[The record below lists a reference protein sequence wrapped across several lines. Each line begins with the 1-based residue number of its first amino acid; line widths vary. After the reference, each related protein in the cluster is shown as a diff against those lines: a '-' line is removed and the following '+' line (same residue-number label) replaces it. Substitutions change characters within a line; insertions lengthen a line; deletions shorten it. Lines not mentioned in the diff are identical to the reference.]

1 MNDALYALRGMNRA
15 PGFTLVAVL
24 ILTLGIGTTTAIFAV
39 VEAVLLRPM
48 PYADADRLVAF
59 SRVYRQPGAAGRA
72 LPTVSLTDVE
82 AWRAGTR
89 SLAAIGSFV
98 FTQLPVTVGS
108 QSYSMVTAAVD
119 PELLST
125 LGAMPALGRNFAGG
139 GSARRDM
146 SAILSHRVWV
156 AAFDGDPTAVGRSIS
171 VNGAAYTVVGVLP
184 ASFQFPRS
192 DASYFTED
200 VGLLIPIANIAA
212 SWGRDSPQWFAIGRL
227 AADSSVARAQAEM
240 DTVAARMAAE
250 HIQQPGVSIRVSP
263 LHAETTSH
271 VRPALMLMMGIA
283 LVLLLVA
290 CTNITNLLFSRSVVR
305 GREIAIRKAVGA
317 STGRLVRQML
327 TESACLTLVAG
338 VAGVLVARLALDA
351 LVRLSPFHLPV
362 SGTVR
367 IDPAVLAFTFAT
379 CAAATIIAGLFPAL
393 HAAGRREDLLSGS
406 GTRASGGHRVTR
418 VQRILT
424 VAQVALGLA
433 LLTTAGL
440 LVHSLWRLS
449 AVDPGFRRAGVFGF
463 SLTVPSNHP
472 AAQTTALYARMLD
485 AVRTI
490 PGVTSAGWTTWL
502 PPEPRKG
509 VFIPF
514 SIEGRPAPATPA
526 DRLFCNLQVTSED
539 YFSTV
544 GIPLVRGRAFT
555 TADDGSAPQV
565 AIVNE
570 TLARRNFP
578 GEDPIGRR
586 ITTMFD
592 PRPRE
597 IVGIIKTV
605 HDRGLATSTLATV
618 YVPFRQFSLAYGS
631 IAVRAEIP
639 ADMIVPEIRRRIG
652 AIDVT
657 VPLTDFQ
664 TLDARLYNSL
674 DEPRFF
680 TVMASACAVMAVLFV
695 TLGLYGVVAHAVA
708 RRTAEIGIRI
718 ALGARGG
725 SILRMILRQGLG
737 LVAIGLAIG
746 TLLSIVVTKISSSLL
761 FEVTPTD
768 PPTFA
773 AAAGIIAVVTLAA
786 SYVPA
791 RRASRVSPIVALRDE

>member
-1 MNDALYALRGMNRA
+1 M
-15 PGFTLVAVL
+15 
-24 ILTLGIGTTTAIFAV
+24 
-39 VEAVLLRPM
+39 
-48 PYADADRLVAF
+48 
-59 SRVYRQPGAAGRA
+59 
-72 LPTVSLTDVE
+72 
-82 AWRAGTR
+82 
-89 SLAAIGSFV
+89 LA
-98 FTQLPVTVGS
+98 
-108 QSYSMVTAAVD
+108 
-119 PELLST
+119 T
-125 LGAMPALGRNFAGG
+125 LGAMPALGRNFQGS

-146 SAILSHRVWV
+146 SAIVSHRVWV
-156 AAFDGDPTAVGRSIS
+156 AAFERDPAAVGRSIN
-171 VNGAAYTVVGVLP
+171 VNGASYTVIGVLP
-184 ASFQFPRS
+184 ATFQFPRS

-200 VGLLIPIANIAA
+200 VGLLIPVANIAA

-227 AADSSVARAQAEM
+227 ATETTISQAQAEM
-240 DTVAARMAAE
+240 DTLSARMAGE
-250 HIQQPGVSIRVSP
+250 HLQQPAVSIRVSP

-283 LVLLLVA
+283 IVLLLVA
-290 CTNITNLLFSRSVVR
+290 CTNITSLLFSRSVVR

-317 STGRLVRQML
+317 NTGRLVRQML
-327 TESACLTLVAG
+327 TESACLTLLAG
-338 VAGVLVARLALDA
+338 IAGVLVARLALDG

-393 HAAGRREDLLSGS
+393 HAAGRREDLLGGS
-406 GTRASGGHRVTR
+406 GTRTAGGQRVAH
-418 VQRILT
+418 VQRALT

-449 AVDPGFRRAGVFGF
+449 AVDPGFRREGVFGF

-472 AAQTTALYARMLD
+472 PAQTTMLYARMLD

-514 SIEGRPAPATPA
+514 SIEGRPPAATPA
-526 DRLFCNLQVTSED
+526 DRIFCNLQVTSED

-555 TADDGSAPQV
+555 AADDDSAPQV
-565 AIVNE
+565 ALVNE

-578 GEDPIGRR
+578 DEDPIGRR

-597 IVGIIKTV
+597 IVGIVKTI
-605 HDRGLATSTLATV
+605 HDRGLATNTLATA

-631 IAVRAEIP
+631 IAVRAQIP
-639 ADMIVPEIRRRIG
+639 PDMIVPEIRRRIG
-652 AIDVT
+652 AIDAS

-680 TVMASACAVMAVLFV
+680 TVMASACALMAVLFV

-718 ALGARGG
+718 ALGAQGG
-725 SILRMILRQGLG
+725 AILRMILRQGVG
-737 LVAIGLAIG
+737 LVATGPRDRHAALDLHNQDICQPAVRGDADRSSDLRRGGRDHRGGDARGQLRARPPCEPRQPDRGAARRIGRLTDARGPPSVDLPGLRNVQLLEETDRIAIG
-746 TLLSIVVTKISSSLL
+746 HAGDEVARGGVDPFGFDGHGIEELFGSLVHFLPEAAEDTDRLSELGRRDRVFVHRVEQEAS
-761 FEVTPTD
+761 
-768 PPTFA
+768 A
-773 AAAGIIAVVTLAA
+773 APALRSGSAG
-786 SYVPA
+786 SYEFPQA
-791 RRASRVSPIVALRDE
+791 RRPASR

>member
-1 MNDALYALRGMNRA
+1 MNDARYALRGMKRA

-24 ILTLGIGTTTAIFAV
+24 ILTLGIGATTAIFAV

-48 PYADADRLVAF
+48 PYAQADRLVAF
-59 SRVYRQPGAAGRA
+59 SRVYRQPAAGARA
-72 LPTVSLTDVE
+72 LPTVSLTEVE
-82 AWRAGTR
+82 AWRAGSR
-89 SLAAIGSFV
+89 SLASIGSFV

-108 QSYSMVTAAVD
+108 QSFSMVTAAVD
-119 PELLST
+119 PELLAT
-125 LGAMPALGRNFAGG
+125 LGTPPSLGQNFRGAG
-139 GSARRDM
+139 STRREM
-146 SAILSHRVWV
+146 SAIVSHRVWL
-156 AAFDGDPTAVGRSIS
+156 AAFGGDPTAVGRSIS
-171 VNGAAYTVVGVLP
+171 VNGASYTVTGVLP
-184 ASFQFPRS
+184 ATFQFPRS
-192 DASYFTED
+192 DASYFTEE

-227 AADSSVARAQAEM
+227 TADASIDSAQAEM
-240 DTVAARMAAE
+240 DTLSARMAAE
-250 HIQQPGVSIRVSP
+250 HLQQPGVSIRVSP

-271 VRPALMLMMGIA
+271 VRPALLMMMGIA
-283 LVLLLVA
+283 IVLLLVA

-317 STGRLVRQML
+317 NTGRLVRQML

-338 VAGVLVARLALDA
+338 AAGVLVARVALDA

-379 CAAATIIAGLFPAL
+379 GAAATIIAGLFPAL
-393 HAAGRREDLLSGS
+393 HAVHRREDLLGGS
-406 GTRASGGHRVTR
+406 GTRASGGQRIVR
-418 VQRILT
+418 VQRALT

-449 AVDPGFRRAGVFGF
+449 AVDPGFRREGVFGF

-472 AAQTTALYARMLD
+472 PGQTSMLYARMLD
-485 AVRTI
+485 AVRSI

-514 SIEGRPAPATPA
+514 AVEGRPAPSTPA

-544 GIPLVRGRAFT
+544 GIPLIRGRAF
-555 TADDGSAPQV
+555 AAEDDDSAPQV

-570 TLARRNFP
+570 TLARRHFP
-578 GEDPIGRR
+578 DEDPIGRK

-605 HDRGLATSTLATV
+605 HDRGLAASTVPTV

-631 IAVRAEIP
+631 IAVRAQIP
-639 ADMIVPEIRRRIG
+639 PDMVIPEIRRRVT
-652 AIDVT
+652 AIDAT

-664 TLDARLYNSL
+664 TLDTRLYNSL

-680 TVMASACAVMAVLFV
+680 TVMASTCALMAVLFV
-695 TLGLYGVVAHAVA
+695 SLGLYGVVAHAVA
-708 RRTAEIGIRI
+708 RRTAEIGIRM
-718 ALGARGG
+718 ALGAQQGT
-725 SILRMILRQGLG
+725 ILTMVLRQGIG

-746 TLLSIVVTKISSSLL
+746 TLLSIFVTKIFSSLL

-768 PPTFA
+768 PATFA
-773 AAAGIIAVVTLAA
+773 AAAGIIAAVTLAA

-791 RRASRVSPIVALRDE
+791 RRASRVSPIAALRDE